1 MTPVFIGRKFCS
13 CLGNPNFCL
22 GTDSGACG
30 ACARSLRCVCSISSC
45 FHKKERIGALRLSF
59 LIFFWGVKSGT
70 YIFTSLSDFLG
81 PSNPC
86 LTSPYVPVVPLLNQH
101 ATLYGG
107 SPHSSRLLLLSRLH
121 NFFNGRF
128 QPAKRADR
136 CFCGFFV
143 VEGFRGGSGGC
154 G

>member
-1 MTPVFIGRKFCS
+1 MLLLSWRPQLLSWHRQWRMWRMRTLTTLCLLHLLVLPRKGTNWCALVEFFDVFW
-13 CLGNPNFCL
+13 
-22 GTDSGACG
+22 
-30 ACARSLRCVCSISSC
+30 V
-45 FHKKERIGALRLSF
+45 
-59 LIFFWGVKSGT
+59 VKSGA

-107 SPHSSRLLLLSRLH
+107 SPHGSRLLLLSRLH
-121 NFFNGRF
+121 DFFNGRF
-128 QPAKRADR
+128 QPTKRADR

-143 VEGFRGGSGGC
+143 KGFRGGSGGC